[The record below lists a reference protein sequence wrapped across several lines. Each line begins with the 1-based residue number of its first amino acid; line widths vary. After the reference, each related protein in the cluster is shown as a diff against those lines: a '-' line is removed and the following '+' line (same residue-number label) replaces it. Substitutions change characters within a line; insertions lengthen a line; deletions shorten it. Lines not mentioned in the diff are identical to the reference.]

1 MDTHPRLPEHFDQS
15 HFNGLQSSGL
25 QLAGLQLVAG
35 LQVVFFT
42 TVDLLP
48 IFSNFLTIQQIFKI
62 KKITLFIAF
71 CLLANLFGCTN
82 AYTPKPATAAELS
95 QKNRD
100 FVKF

>member
-1 MDTHPRLPEHFDQS
+1 M
-15 HFNGLQSSGL
+15 
-25 QLAGLQLVAG
+25 
-35 LQVVFFT
+35 
-42 TVDLLP
+42 
-48 IFSNFLTIQQIFKI
+48 

-82 AYTPKPATAAELS
+82 AYTSKPATAAELS